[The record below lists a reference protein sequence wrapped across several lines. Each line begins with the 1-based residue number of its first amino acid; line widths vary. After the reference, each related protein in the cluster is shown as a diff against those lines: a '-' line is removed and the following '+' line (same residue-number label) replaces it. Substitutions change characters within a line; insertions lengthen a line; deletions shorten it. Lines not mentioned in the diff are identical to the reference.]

1 MTPEQAAFLRER
13 RLGTLATGRRDG
25 SPQQA
30 LIAYE
35 FDGTDI
41 VLQTGG
47 GSAKARNV
55 GRSPAVSLLVPDGGR
70 YLVVQGSAELLAGG
84 AERRDAIRRARAS
97 GRNPAS
103 SDDAALDAELDEAGS
118 VAMRI
123 VPGRAMG
130 RIEERPA

>member
-1 MTPEQAAFLRER
+1 MTPEQAEFLKAR
-13 RLGTLATGRRDG
+13 RLGALATGRRAG
-25 SPQQA
+25 SPQHS

-35 FDGTDI
+35 FDGTDV

-55 GRSPAVSLLVPDGGR
+55 ARFPAVSLLVQDGNR
-70 YLVVQGSAELLAGG
+70 YLVVQGTAEIISGG
-84 AERRDAIRRARAS
+84 PERRAAIRRARAS
-97 GRNPAS
+97 GRSPAS
-103 SDDAALDAELDEAGS
+103 ADDATLDAELDERGA

>member
-1 MTPEQAAFLRER
+1 M
-13 RLGTLATGRRDG
+13 
-25 SPQQA
+25 S
-30 LIAYE
+30 YE

-55 GRSPAVSLLVPDGGR
+55 GRLPAVSLLVQDGNR
-70 YLVVQGSAELLAGG
+70 YLVVQGTAELIAGG
-84 AERRDAIRRARAS
+84 AERRAAIRRARAS
-97 GRNPAS
+97 GRSPAS
-103 SDDAALDAELDEAGS
+103 ADDATLDAELNERGA

-123 VPGRAMG
+123 IPGRAMG